1 MNFFA
6 IFAGVIWFN
15 DAYAYLD
22 PGAGS
27 LILQSAFAGI
37 AAGIF
42 MIKSYWS
49 NLKAMFFAK
58 KNKIDVEN
66 VK

>member
-1 MNFFA
+1 MNICA
-6 IFAGVIWFN
+6 IFFGLIWFN

-27 LILQSAFAGI
+27 LIIQSVFASI

-42 MIKSYWS
+42 ILKSYWS
-49 NLKAMFFAK
+49 NLKARFFK
-58 KNKIDVEN
+58 QKIKISDDR
-66 VK
+66 K